1 MKDLGARIR
10 QARDERGWSQN
21 ELASRAAIKQPT
33 LQRIEAGLRLD
44 PSIRTIAAIASALD
58 LSVDT
63 LLAHRAGTAT
73 SKGSV
78 SRVTLDAIEELT
90 RHVADMERRFEAR
103 IAALEGS
110 SDRRRLRSAK

>member
-1 MKDLGARIR
+1 MKNLGTRIR

-21 ELASRAAIKQPT
+21 ELASRANIKQPT

-44 PSIRTIAAIASALD
+44 PSIRTIAAIAGALD

-63 LLAHRAGTAT
+63 LLAHRVGTPAA
-73 SKGSV
+73 KESV

-90 RHVADMERRFEAR
+90 RHVADMERRFEER
-103 IAALEGS
+103 IAALEGGS
-110 SDRRRLRSAK
+110 ERRRLRSAK